1 MLTLVHLDIYLT
13 SNRFLYKL
21 LDILSEQLLQLTLV
35 LLEISLVLII
45 ANLFKFPRSF
55 PNRLETVILCL
66 VNYFLVKMTN

>member
-1 MLTLVHLDIYLT
+1 MLTLVHLEIYLT

-45 ANLFKFPRSF
+45 ANLFKFPRNF